1 MTDKLGHRYDQVLCE
16 VDRRTAAVITL
27 QRKSQQNVEMTLIVI
42 CMSIPQIR
50 QSLSVYYSQSL
61 IGIYAGKIKEK
72 EEEKSTVA
80 INRLLFSCACI
91 MWISV
96 ITWFFSFQQDII
108 IYWKFYPSNFNCR

>member
-42 CMSIPQIR
+42 CMSIPKIR

-61 IGIYAGKIKEK
+61 ISIYAGKKKERK
-72 EEEKSTVA
+72 ECGSNKYVA
-80 INRLLFSCACI
+80 F
-91 MWISV
+91 
-96 ITWFFSFQQDII
+96 
-108 IYWKFYPSNFNCR
+108 

>member
-50 QSLSVYYSQSL
+50 QSLSVYYSQNL
-61 IGIYAGKIKEK
+61 IGIYAGKIKK
-72 EEEKSTVA
+72 KEEKSTVA
-80 INRLLFSCACI
+80 INRLLFSCI

-96 ITWFFSFQQDII
+96 NALFFFFSAGYYYFLEVLSF
-108 IYWKFYPSNFNCR
+108 KL

>member
-61 IGIYAGKIKEK
+61 IGIYAGKKKKK
-72 EEEKSTVA
+72 EEEKSAVA
-80 INRLLFSCACI
+80 INTLLFSCI

-96 ITWFFSFQQDII
+96 NALFFFFSAGYYYLLEVLSF
-108 IYWKFYPSNFNCR
+108 KL